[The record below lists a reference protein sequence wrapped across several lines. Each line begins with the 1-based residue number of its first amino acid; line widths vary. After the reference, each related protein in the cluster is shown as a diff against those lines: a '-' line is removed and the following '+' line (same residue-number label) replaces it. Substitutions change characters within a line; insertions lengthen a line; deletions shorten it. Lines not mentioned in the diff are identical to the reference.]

1 MRLTD
6 LQIDGFGVLAGVQ
19 LEELAPGLNV
29 VHGPNGCGKTTL
41 MQFLRGMW
49 TGFDEARRRRF
60 LPPLAGGTPGGSIGL
75 AGGERSFR
83 VTRQALPNNSDRLAI
98 AVRRGGA
105 DDGSV
110 LRAVLEALSPEL
122 VELLYTAAAP
132 DPPALERLLQVAA
145 RDGVALLGQRKPSRR
160 LEERLTDVRRR
171 RTILLG
177 GEGAGGETQ
186 RLRDACQQSAEELA
200 ALQREAERLREELAT
215 RFGELLAQIDRL
227 AERVEWLDLERQ
239 AVETDLAEAEAAAA
253 PIPAAPREV
262 VVVASSA
269 QEELAQQAA
278 DLDRR
283 IAQARNVLADVAQ
296 ERMQVSTRQAESAGL
311 TLADVGETLQHQRRL
326 LGALEQ
332 HLLALRQTADSVP
345 PDDHAR
351 GIEFAAQA
359 RQAVRELQQR
369 LYQLCQQMARLE
381 QAHRQWV
388 CAAERSRLDQCE
400 ADVVEHLTRLQR
412 ERSRLLAAAPA
423 WAALEHSSRQES
435 LACQC
440 REHHRFAAPP
450 GSAVEVRTAPA
461 PAADP
466 RPIDPRLDAWRER
479 RQLLTT
485 QWEQARQA
493 WREARSLQAEWE
505 LERSR
510 LVVLERGIAEQQVEV
525 EHRER
530 QLAARLVEGQAL
542 LVVEAGLL
550 KMRSTLLEDEPAP
563 VIVEASAWL
572 RELTAGRYPAL
583 WVAAETRELSALNDS
598 GVAIPLTALSRG
610 TLDQVGLSL
619 RLALAEEYARRGVSL
634 PLVMDEV
641 LADSDPDRLDVA
653 IRVLQR
659 VAQRRQIL
667 YLTCQE
673 HLAARFEAAGTPVR
687 AFPGTR
693 RTARSVPVARPA
705 AAAPEAGDAPPP
717 LGQAAAAETLP
728 PPTDSTAPEEAPGVE
743 SLPTAAATET
753 GVDLALLAGAAPESL
768 HPSEPHWLRVTSPV
782 SVIPSVGEQMA
793 RRLAAAGVRTVQDL
807 VELDCEEAQRPLS
820 SLQITPARWRI
831 WQAEGRLLC
840 CVPHLTGRDAQLL
853 VAVGLLVPQELAQ
866 EDADEL
872 VRKIDRLRGDGRSG
886 WTVAGFVWPDRRTVA
901 RWIAWGRQARTWREA
916 CEASDHHARSVRKSA
931 ADPEAA
937 PSDSGSAGGDHRRR
951 LRIDQPSSFR
961 GPRQRRRFGQRGR
974 AGRLWASSAEREQT
988 AGATT
993 PAPVWETAEGPA
1005 SASISTAPVS
1015 ISTAPASI
1023 SAGEVAPARLRFFL
1037 ELSSR
1042 IVEAPSIGPTTA
1054 RRLEKIGILTVA
1066 DLLNRDAQ
1074 QIADRLQHRR
1084 LPAEAVR
1091 QWQDQARLMCRIPE
1105 LRGHDAQVLT
1115 ACGLTDPEA
1124 IARMSPQALF
1134 AIVGPFV
1141 ATKEGQRLL
1150 RSAKSPDLEEVAR
1163 WITWAQQA
1171 RTLKAA

>member
-6 LQIDGFGVLAGVQ
+6 IQIDGFGVLAGVQ
-19 LEELAPGLNV
+19 FEELAPGLNV

-41 MQFLRGMW
+41 LQFLRGVW
-49 TGFDEARRRRF
+49 KGFDEARCRRF

-75 AGGERSFR
+75 TGGERSFR
-83 VTRQALPNNSDRLAI
+83 VTRQALPNNTDRLAI

-110 LRAVLEALSPEL
+110 LRAVLDALSPEL
-122 VELLYTAAAP
+122 VELLYTATAP
-132 DPPALERLLQVAA
+132 DAPSLERLLQASA
-145 RDGVALLGQRKPSRR
+145 SDGIPLRGRRKPSSR
-160 LEERLTDVRRR
+160 LEERLSDVRRR

-177 GEGAGGETQ
+177 GDGAAGETQ
-186 RLRDACQQSAEELA
+186 RLRDACRESARELA
-200 ALQREAERLREELAT
+200 ALQQEADRLREELAS

-239 AVETDLAEAEAAAA
+239 AVETDLAEAEAAATVGTM
-253 PIPAAPREV
+253 PREV

-269 QEELAQQAA
+269 HEELSQQAA

-283 IAQARNVLADVAQ
+283 IAQARSVLADVAQ
-296 ERMQVSTRQAESAGL
+296 DRMQVSVRQAESAGL
-311 TLADVGETLQHQRRL
+311 TLADVGETLQQQRQL
-326 LGALEQ
+326 LAALEQ
-332 HLLALRQTADSVP
+332 CVLSLRETAEGVS
-345 PDDHAR
+345 PDAPSQ

-359 RQAVRELQQR
+359 RHAVREIQQH
-369 LYQLCQQMARLE
+369 LYQLCQRMARLE
-381 QAHRQWV
+381 QVHQQWV
-388 CAAERSRLDQCE
+388 CVAERSRLDRCE
-400 ADVVEHLTRLQR
+400 AEVAEHLARLQR
-412 ERSRLLAAAPA
+412 ERSRLLAAAPE
-423 WAALEHSSRQES
+423 WAALEHPTRQER
-435 LACQC
+435 LACHC
-440 REHHRFAAPP
+440 REHHRFTTPP
-450 GSAVEVRTAPA
+450 GSAVEVRST
-461 PAADP
+461 PAAATVP
-466 RPIDPRLDAWRER
+466 PLAAWRER
-479 RQLLTT
+479 LQVLTA

-493 WREARSLQAEWE
+493 WREALSLQAEWE
-505 LERSR
+505 IERSR
-510 LVVLERGIAEQQVEV
+510 LVVLERRIAEQQIEV

-550 KMRSTLLEDEPAP
+550 KMQSTLQEDEPAP
-563 VIVEASAWL
+563 LIAEASAYL
-572 RELTAGRYPAL
+572 RELTAGRYQAL
-583 WVAAETRELSALNDS
+583 QVTGETLELSALNDS
-598 GVAIPLTALSRG
+598 GAAAPLSALSRG

-619 RLALAEEYARRGVSL
+619 RIALAEEYARRGVSL

-641 LADSDPDRLDVA
+641 LADSDPDRIDVA
-653 IRVLQR
+653 IRLLQR

-687 AFPGTR
+687 SFPGTR
-693 RTARSVPVARPA
+693 RTARSVTVHRPA
-705 AAAPEAGDAPPP
+705 AAALEPSGVP
-717 LGQAAAAETLP
+717 LRPHE
-728 PPTDSTAPEEAPGVE
+728 V
-743 SLPTAAATET
+743 AATEAPPFSGHPPAPTEPPAVEGDISGAASGT
-753 GVDLALLAGAAPESL
+753 GVDLALLAGGAAGSI

-793 RRLAAAGVRTVQDL
+793 RRLAAAGVRSVRDL
-807 VELDCEEAQRPLS
+807 VELDSEEAQHPLQ
-820 SLQITPARWRI
+820 SLQITPAQWRI

-853 VAVGLLVPQELAQ
+853 VAVGILVPQELAQ

-901 RWIAWGRQARTWREA
+901 RWIAWGRQARSWREA
-916 CEASDHHARSVRKSA
+916 CEGGRRHARA
-931 ADPEAA
+931 AGMPVGQSETPSSQPEEG
-937 PSDSGSAGGDHRRR
+937 SGEQRRR

-961 GPRQRRRFGQRGR
+961 GPLHRRRFGHRGR
-974 AGRLWASSAEREQT
+974 AGRILTSSERERT
-988 AGATT
+988 VGDEVPVPATPT
-993 PAPVWETAEGPA
+993 PQAAPLSTSSPA
-1005 SASISTAPVS
+1005 DATP
-1015 ISTAPASI
+1015 
-1023 SAGEVAPARLRFFL
+1023 ERLRFFL
-1037 ELSSR
+1037 DLSSR

-1084 LPAEAVR
+1084 VTADVIR
-1091 QWQDQARLMCRIPE
+1091 QWQDQARLMCCIPE
-1105 LRGHDAQVLT
+1105 LRGHDAQVLV

-1124 IARMSPQALF
+1124 IARLSSQALF

-1141 ATKEGQRLL
+1141 ATREGQRLL